1 MSELG
6 DRKGRIKMAALLVT
20 LLQGPVD
27 TGISLVT
34 NDTITAMMLEMA
46 ANDKDTLQQV
56 FNISI
61 LNLMYLKNIV
71 L

>member
-61 LNLMYLKNIV
+61 LNLMYLKNSV